1 MNVNYQVQFDTLY
14 HKEMIPHMNLLYNY
28 ALRLT
33 NNEDDAKDLI
43 QDTFLKAYR
52 FIDKYQRDTNAKAW
66 LFRILKNSFINNY
79 RKSSRTPEQV
89 EYSEFEEFA
98 HLMKDESVSSTDLRS
113 DIHDNLL
120 GDDVVRAMESLNEE
134 FRTIIILSDLEE
146 MTYEE
151 IADILEIPLGTVRSR
166 LHRARKLMQ
175 EKLYGFAVQH
185 GYITKK
191 TAEAFKPRI
200 VKANLKL
207 ATA

>member
-1 MNVNYQVQFDTLY
+1 MNAALRVNLDQLF
-14 HKEMIPHMNLLYNY
+14 HKEMVPHMSLLYNY

-43 QDTFLKAYR
+43 QDTYLKAYR
-52 FIDKYQRDTNAKAW
+52 FIDKYQHDTNAKAW

-79 RKSSRTPEQV
+79 RKNSRSPEQV
-89 EYSEFEEFA
+89 EYNEVEEYVD
-98 HLMKDESVSSTDLRS
+98 LLKDDSAPVTDMRR
-113 DIHDNLL
+113 DMYDNML

-151 IADILEIPLGTVRSR
+151 IAEILEIPLGTVRSR
-166 LHRARKLMQ
+166 LHRARKAMQ
-175 EKLYGFAVQH
+175 EKLYGFAVKH
-185 GYITKK
+185 GYITKA
-191 TAEAFKPRI
+191 TAAAFAPKQSGG
-200 VKANLKL
+200 NFSL